1 MMNIGE
7 AARLSGVT
15 AKMIRHYEGIGLVA
29 PGARTDA
36 GYRLY
41 SEKDLHELRFIKRAR
56 TMGFSLEQIQNLL
69 SLWRDRSRA
78 SKDVKQMASAHVTEL
93 NERIRELTE
102 MRDTLVGLAEA
113 CRGDHRPDCPILQGL
128 ENEPETTSGNASDK
142 NAHCRNHA

>member
-41 SEKDLHELRFIKRAR
+41 SEKDVHELRFIKRAR

-78 SKDVKQMASAHVTEL
+78 SKDVKQMASAHVEEL

-102 MRDTLVGLAEA
+102 MRDTLVSLADA

-128 ENEPETTSGNASDK
+128 EAASGTTPANGSGKAS
-142 NAHCRNHA
+142 HCLKHV

>member
-1 MMNIGE
+1 MNIGE

-36 GYRLY
+36 GYRMY
-41 SEKDLHELRFIKRAR
+41 NEKDVHELRFIKRAR
-56 TMGFSLEQIQNLL
+56 TMGFSLEQIQDLL
-69 SLWRDRSRA
+69 SLWRDKSRA
-78 SKDVKQMASAHVTEL
+78 SKDVKRMASVHVEEL

-102 MRDTLVGLAEA
+102 MRDTLVSLAEA

-128 ENEPETTSGNASDK
+128 EAAPGTTHAGGSGK
-142 NAHCRNHA
+142 TMHCLKHV